1 MFVAAVV
8 TQSPFCIRI
17 PDADAIVGV
26 KLGSAAVGPLQE
38 PDPDGQS
45 QRGKGLLRAQALLV
59 LAFAAI
65 AALASKL
72 AFRILHAQ
80 SKIQP
85 RHLHVPLSVSIA
97 ELQQQ
102 GLLFLRAKWLHS
114 PIHLAFTQ
122 AAADVVPKRH
132 NKKAEGMYK
141 FNFMW
146 NEGPVNL
153 IPWEHKD
160 IYFHDNV
167 VKASTPR
174 QELPSSPGYTLP
186 LCRHTQ
192 TILKPAPNLLLAN
205 RFLYILSLLSLWHK
219 RMGINLSHKDI

>member
-1 MFVAAVV
+1 MLLWELNWVQQQWDHYRSQ
-8 TQSPFCIRI
+8 TQMDR
-17 PDADAIVGV
+17 AR
-26 KLGSAAVGPLQE
+26 E
-38 PDPDGQS
+38 E
-45 QRGKGLLRAQALLV
+45 RGHLLRAQAHLV
-59 LAFAAI
+59 LGFAAI
-65 AALASKL
+65 AALVSKL
-72 AFRILHAQ
+72 AFWILHAQ

-102 GLLFLRAKWLHS
+102 GLLFLHAKWLHS

-132 NKKAEGMYK
+132 NKKAKGMYK
-141 FNFMW
+141 FNLMW

-167 VKASTPR
+167 VRASIPR
-174 QELPSSPGYTLP
+174 QEQPSSPGYTLP

-192 TILKPAPNLLLAN
+192 IDDFEANSQPAACNQI
-205 RFLYILSLLSLWHK
+205 LYILSLLSLWHK
-219 RMGINLSHKDI
+219 QMGINLSHKDI

>member
-1 MFVAAVV
+1 M
-8 TQSPFCIRI
+8 
-17 PDADAIVGV
+17 
-26 KLGSAAVGPLQE
+26 
-38 PDPDGQS
+38 
-45 QRGKGLLRAQALLV
+45 

-85 RHLHVPLSVSIA
+85 RHLHVPPSVSIA
-97 ELQQQ
+97 ELQEQ
-102 GLLFLRAKWLHS
+102 GLLFLRVEWLHS

-122 AAADVVPKRH
+122 AAADVVLKRH

-141 FNFMW
+141 FNLMW

-153 IPWEHKD
+153 IPGEHKD

-167 VKASTPR
+167 VRASIPR
-174 QELPSSPGYTLP
+174 QEQPSSLGYTLP

-192 TILKPAPNLLLAN
+192 IDNFEARSQPAACNQI
-205 RFLYILSLLSLWHK
+205 LYISSLLSLWHK
-219 RMGINLSHKDI
+219 QMGVNLSHKDI